1 LLPSRYS
8 LDNYCLGKYII
19 DICPNTDPNPIHSP
33 ESTTVARIAPPADF
47 YDAQAYCAEE
57 SVGYL
62 MKRIMLSIV
71 YQADKRLDLHGLTSA
86 QWGPLM
92 RLQTSGGSTVAELAR
107 WLQVD
112 AGAMTRL
119 LDRLE
124 KKGLCKRV
132 RSTED
137 RRVVKVELTPD
148 GEAAIKQVPAV
159 LAEVMNAHLAGF
171 SKSEWIALKTYL
183 QRMLETGDAL
193 REAVGSDRSP

>member
-1 LLPSRYS
+1 M
-8 LDNYCLGKYII
+8 
-19 DICPNTDPNPIHSP
+19 T
-33 ESTTVARIAPPADF
+33 RIATRTPPPADF
-47 YDAQAYCAEE
+47 YRADGYCAEE
-57 SVGYL
+57 SVGFL
-62 MKRIMLSIV
+62 MKRIMMSVV
-71 YQADKRLDLHGLTSA
+71 YQADKRLDVHGLTSA

-92 RLQTSGGSTVAELAR
+92 KLKNAGACTVAELAR

-137 RRVVKVELTPD
+137 RRVVKVELTSE
-148 GEAAIKQVPAV
+148 GEVALQEVPAV

-171 SKSEWIALKTYL
+171 SKTEWQALKTYL
-183 QRMLETGDAL
+183 QRMLATGDVL
-193 REAVGSDRSP
+193 RDAP

>member
-1 LLPSRYS
+1 MP
-8 LDNYCLGKYII
+8 
-19 DICPNTDPNPIHSP
+19 
-33 ESTTVARIAPPADF
+33 TVTRTAPRTAPPADF
-47 YDAQAYCAEE
+47 YRADGYCAEE

-62 MKRIMLSIV
+62 MKRIMMSVV
-71 YQADKRLDLHGLTSA
+71 YQVDKRLDVHELTSA

-92 RLQTSGGSTVAELAR
+92 RLRNAGASTVAELAR

-137 RRVVKVELTPD
+137 RRVVKVELTPE
-148 GEAAIKQVPAV
+148 GEAAIREVPAV
-159 LAEVMNAHLAGF
+159 LADVMNMHLAGF
-171 SKSEWIALKTYL
+171 SKSEWLALKSYL
-183 QRMLETGDAL
+183 RRMLATGDAM
-193 REAVGSDRSP
+193 RDAG

>member
-1 LLPSRYS
+1 MTR
-8 LDNYCLGKYII
+8 
-19 DICPNTDPNPIHSP
+19 TSP
-33 ESTTVARIAPPADF
+33 RIAPPADF
-47 YDAQAYCAEE
+47 YQAHAYCAEE

-62 MKRIMLSIV
+62 MKRVMMSVV
-71 YQADKRLDLHGLTSA
+71 YQVDKRLDVHELTSA

-92 RLQTSGGSTVAELAR
+92 RLQTTGGSTVAELAR

-137 RRVVKVELTPD
+137 RRVVKVELTPE
-148 GEAAIKQVPAV
+148 GAASIQQVPAV
-159 LAEVMNAHLAGF
+159 LSEVMNAHLAGF
-171 SKSEWIALKTYL
+171 SKSEWHALKTYL
-183 QRMLETGDAL
+183 QRMLATGDAL
-193 REAVGSDRSP
+193 RDAS

>member
-1 LLPSRYS
+1 VTRTAP
-8 LDNYCLGKYII
+8 
-19 DICPNTDPNPIHSP
+19 
-33 ESTTVARIAPPADF
+33 RIAPPADF
-47 YDAQAYCAEE
+47 YQAHAYCAEE

-62 MKRIMLSIV
+62 MKRVMMSVV
-71 YQADKRLDLHGLTSA
+71 YQVDKRLDVHELTSA

-92 RLQTSGGSTVAELAR
+92 RLQTTGGSTVAELAR

-137 RRVVKVELTPD
+137 RRVVKVELTPE
-148 GEAAIKQVPAV
+148 GAASIQQVPAV

-171 SKSEWIALKTYL
+171 SKSEWHALKTYL
-183 QRMLETGDAL
+183 QRMLATGDAL
-193 REAVGSDRSP
+193 RDAN

>member
-1 LLPSRYS
+1 MTRTIP
-8 LDNYCLGKYII
+8 
-19 DICPNTDPNPIHSP
+19 
-33 ESTTVARIAPPADF
+33 RIAPPADF
-47 YDAQAYCAEE
+47 YQAHAYCAEE

-62 MKRIMLSIV
+62 MKRVMMSVV
-71 YQADKRLDLHGLTSA
+71 YQVDKRLDVHELTSA

-92 RLQTSGGSTVAELAR
+92 RLRTTGGSTVAELAR

-137 RRVVKVELTPD
+137 RRVVKVELTPE
-148 GEAAIKQVPAV
+148 GATAIQEVPAV

-171 SKSEWIALKTYL
+171 SKTEWQALKTYL
-183 QRMLETGDAL
+183 QRMLDTGDAL
-193 REAVGSDRSP
+193 RDAS

>member
-1 LLPSRYS
+1 MP
-8 LDNYCLGKYII
+8 
-19 DICPNTDPNPIHSP
+19 
-33 ESTTVARIAPPADF
+33 RISIPADF
-47 YDAQAYCAEE
+47 YRPSAYCAEE

-62 MKRIMLSIV
+62 MKRVQMSIV
-71 YQADKRLDLHGLTSA
+71 YQVDKRLAEHGLTSA

-92 RLQTSGGSTVAELAR
+92 RMQTAGGGSTVAELAR
-107 WLQVD
+107 WMQVD

-137 RRVVKVELTPD
+137 RRVVRVELTRK
-148 GEAAIKQVPAV
+148 GETAMAEVPAL

-171 SKSEWIALKTYL
+171 SKTEWNALKSYL

-193 REAVGSDRSP
+193 REKGSTA

>member
-1 LLPSRYS
+1 MVH
-8 LDNYCLGKYII
+8 
-19 DICPNTDPNPIHSP
+19 PNRTHKAS
-33 ESTTVARIAPPADF
+33 SVARTPAPAHF
-47 YDAQAYCAEE
+47 YRAGTYCAEE

-71 YQADKRLDLHGLTSA
+71 AQADKRLDAHDLTSA

-92 RLQTSGGSTVAELAR
+92 RLKNHGASTVAELAR
-107 WLQVD
+107 WLNVD

-137 RRVVKVELTPD
+137 RRVVQVEITPA
-148 GEAAIKQVPAV
+148 GEVAVAEVPAV

-171 SKSEWIALKTYL
+171 SKTEWQALRNYL
-183 QRMLETGDAL
+183 ERMVESGDAM
-193 REAVGSDRSP
+193 RDPG